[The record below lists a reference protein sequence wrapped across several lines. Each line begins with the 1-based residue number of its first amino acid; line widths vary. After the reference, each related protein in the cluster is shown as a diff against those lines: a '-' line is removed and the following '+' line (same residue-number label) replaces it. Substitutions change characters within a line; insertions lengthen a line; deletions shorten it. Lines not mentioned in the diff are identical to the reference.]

1 MNVFNHVFQVDENT
15 LLFENH
21 FLSVL
26 SSAQGMPGVTW
37 SYSAGKR

>member
-1 MNVFNHVFQVDENT
+1 MSGRRVSPQVDENT

-26 SSAQGMPGVTW
+26 SSQSPLPGVTW
-37 SYSAGKR
+37 YYSAGKR